1 LTPTPYVYEDSKESL
16 QEDVY
21 SVNFLTPIQAYTI
34 PIIHAKVLIYLII
47 IYDNKMYQANQ
58 IETANRQLF
67 DRLMRSYV
75 SKR

>member
-1 LTPTPYVYEDSKESL
+1 L

-21 SVNFLTPIQAYTI
+21 SVNIPTPTQAYTI

-67 DRLMRSYV
+67 DSLMSQSCAALCGMMRHTMS
-75 SKR
+75 SNTA